1 MLNMYVPNRE
11 AVDGMKPESCV
22 VNGTAK
28 MPAPTVVPAIMSVYE
43 DSTAPVCL
51 SWNATEDQWLMM
63 QTWLDDSQRKRLNC
77 RA

>member
-28 MPAPTVVPAIMSVYE
+28 MPAPTVVPAIMSSISGQYSPYMPE
-43 DSTAPVCL
+43 LERD
-51 SWNATEDQWLMM
+51 
-63 QTWLDDSQRKRLNC
+63 
-77 RA
+77 